1 MLHFMLSQMFKMRIV
16 TKKSKEG
23 ESLNTTVDLAFQD
36 KRTKRLTQGSKTRI
50 RKEPWKRKRKNSTRK
65 LER

>member
-1 MLHFMLSQMFKMRIV
+1 MLSQMSKMRIV

-23 ESLNTTVDLAFQD
+23 ESLSTTVDSASQG

-50 RKEPWKRKRKNSTRK
+50 RKKPWRRKRKNSTRK